1 MEQTVLL
8 ATNMS
13 SVSPIGRCYADMEKA
28 IFAYINSVSDEALKL
43 YGRGDVN
50 DSSVQEMVNC
60 VTARNVN
67 IAYFSMMGK
76 LSLTT
81 VNH

>member
-1 MEQTVLL
+1 MEQTILS

-28 IFAYINSVSDEALKL
+28 IFAYINSVSDEALKTC
-43 YGRGDVN
+43 GNID
-50 DSSVQEMVNC
+50 DSSVQDMVNC